1 MRAIVFLAEKLFIFF
16 FMMYKHRLQGHLKA
30 MNAEKKIMDDWREKC
45 NIVKSDMD
53 AADAIVQEGKKAK
66 TPDEIESCYTKLK
79 VWVCLMCTRKTCH
92 GLIWKK
98 KYA

>member
-1 MRAIVFLAEKLFIFF
+1 MYDEGYSIFGREIIHFF
-16 FMMYKHRLQGHLKA
+16 FMMCKHRLQEHLKA

-79 VWVCLMCTRKTCH
+79 V
-92 GLIWKK
+92 
-98 KYA
+98 